1 MKKQISL
8 AVIAMITLFSSCKK
22 EAAPDT
28 AIKDADGNIYT
39 EIKIGTQTWLLENL
53 NTTRFRNGDLIPVIT
68 DSAQWNNRT
77 AAAVCDYDNI
87 AEYGNSEGRLYNW
100 YAAVDER
107 NICPVGYHIPS
118 AEELNTLV
126 NFLGGSAIAGD
137 KLKNTGTV
145 YWSAPNTGATNQSGF
160 TANAIGI
167 RHAGN
172 FIHRLLLGCYWATTM
187 NPNPTMS
194 NYAYY
199 LHLQNGTSTADVS
212 PFFEKQMGLAI
223 RCIKD

>member
-8 AVIAMITLFSSCKK
+8 TVIAMITLFSSCKK

-39 EIKIGTQTWLLENL
+39 EITIGTQTWLLENL
-53 NTTRFRNGDLIPVIT
+53 KTTRFRNGDLIPQIT

-77 AAAVCDYDNI
+77 AAAVCDYYNI

-160 TANAIGI
+160 TANAIGV

-172 FIHRLLLGCYWATTM
+172 FIHRLLLGCYWSTTM

-199 LHLQNGTSTADVS
+199 LHLQNGISSADVS